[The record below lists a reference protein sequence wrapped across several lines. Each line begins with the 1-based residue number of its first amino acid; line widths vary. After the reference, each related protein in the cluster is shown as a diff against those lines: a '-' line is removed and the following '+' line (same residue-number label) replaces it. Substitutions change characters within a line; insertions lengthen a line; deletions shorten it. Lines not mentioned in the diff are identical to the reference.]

1 MSKKMMSRTKPAR
14 NTPNK
19 LFIIDTNVLLHDPT
33 SLFRFEEHDIY
44 IPIMVLEELDNHKR
58 GTTDVARNARQVT
71 RLIDE
76 ILRGHDNGVEGGIDL
91 RKPSNEMATGR
102 LFLQCE
108 SFKINLPESLPV
120 GKADNHIIGVALHL
134 RETQPE
140 RQVTLVS
147 KDINMRLK
155 ARTVNLDAH
164 DYLNDQVIDD
174 ASLLHKGHKSVKANF
189 WTKNKI
195 ISCEQRQGIAHYEIS
210 GPGTKGLAVNE
221 FIAIKS
227 EAEGPVD
234 SAQLLIVRG
243 VSGKTAQLETIRD
256 FSSPKNPVWGVVA
269 RNPEQNYA
277 LNLLMDPNV
286 DFVTLLG
293 PAGTGKTLLAIAAGL
308 AQVFDKNAY
317 AEIIMTR
324 ATVPVGDDI
333 GFLPGT
339 EEEKM
344 LPWMGALE
352 DTLEFLLGGGNVTK
366 SGEHDNRDPFS
377 RAATRDF
384 VSSRV
389 KIKSMSFMR
398 GRTFLKKFLVVDEAQ
413 NLTPKQVKTLVT
425 RAGPGTKVVC
435 LGNLAQI
442 DTPYLT
448 EASSGLTS
456 AVEHFRNWPHAGH
469 VTMVRGE
476 RSRLADFANINL

>member
-1 MSKKMMSRTKPAR
+1 MSKKAVRE
-14 NTPNK
+14 NNLPNK
-19 LFIIDTNVLLHDPT
+19 LFIIDTNVLLHDPA

-44 IPIMVLEELDNHKR
+44 LPIMVLEELDNHKR

-71 RLIDE
+71 RMIDE
-76 ILRGHDNGVEGGIDL
+76 ILRSHDNGVEGGISL
-91 RKPSNEMATGR
+91 VKPSSGMATGR

-108 SFKINLPESLPV
+108 SFTIWLPESLPV
-120 GKADNHIIGVALHL
+120 GKADNQIIGVALHL
-134 RETQPE
+134 QETQPE
-140 RQVTLVS
+140 RRVTLVS

-155 ARTVNLDAH
+155 ARTVNLDAE

-174 ASLLHKGHKSVKANF
+174 ASLLHKGHKGFKADF
-189 WTKNKI
+189 WTRNKI
-195 ISCEQRQGIAHYEIS
+195 ISCEQRQGIAHYQIS

-221 FIAIKS
+221 FLSVQS
-227 EAEGPVD
+227 ESEGPAD
-234 SAQLLIVRG
+234 AAQQLVVRA
-243 VSGKTAQLETIRD
+243 VSGKTARLETIKD
-256 FSSPKNPVWGVVA
+256 YSSPRNPVWGVVA

-277 LNLLMDPNV
+277 LNLLMDPEV

-293 PAGTGKTLLAIAAGL
+293 PAGTGKTLLTIAAGL

-317 AEIIMTR
+317 GEIIMTR
-324 ATVPVGDDI
+324 ATVPIGDEI

-344 LPWMGALE
+344 QPWMGALE

-366 SGEHDNRDPFS
+366 SGEHDNRDVFS
-377 RAATRDF
+377 RAATKDF

-456 AVEHFRNWPHAGH
+456 AVERFRNWPHAGH
-469 VTMVRGE
+469 ITLVRGE
-476 RSRLADFANINL
+476 RSRLADFANHHL